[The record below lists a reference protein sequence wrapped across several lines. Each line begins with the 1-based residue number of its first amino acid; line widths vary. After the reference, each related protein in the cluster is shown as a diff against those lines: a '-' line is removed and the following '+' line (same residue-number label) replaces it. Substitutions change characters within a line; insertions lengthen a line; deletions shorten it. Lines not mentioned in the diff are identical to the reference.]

1 MVPLTALWLPI
12 LLSAVV
18 VFLAS
23 SVMHMVL
30 KYHYKDYQKLP
41 DEAAM
46 LEEMRGHGLK
56 PGNYAFPC
64 PDDPKDWQSA
74 EMVEKF
80 KTGPVGFMNVK
91 PSGAP
96 AMGKY
101 LGQWFLFCLVIG
113 IFCAYIAGIML
124 APGTEYML
132 VFRITSCVA
141 FVAYSVSSVS
151 ETIWKAQ
158 KWGTTTR
165 FIIDGLVYSLLTGG
179 VFGWLWPS

>member
-23 SVMHMVL
+23 SVLHMVL

-41 DEAAM
+41 DEEALQEAM
-46 LEEMRGHGLK
+46 RAQK
-56 PGNYAFPC
+56 VAPGNYAFPS
-64 PDDPKDWQSA
+64 PETPGEWNSP
-74 EMVEKF
+74 EMIEKF
-80 KTGPVGFMNVK
+80 KQGPVGVMNVK

-101 LGQWFLFCLVIG
+101 LGQWFAFCIVIG
-113 IFCAYIAGIML
+113 IFCAYIAGIVL

-151 ETIWKAQ
+151 ESIWKAQ
-158 KWGTTTR
+158 NWSTTTR
-165 FIIDGLVYSLLTGG
+165 FVIDGLIYSLLTGG
-179 VFGWLWPS
+179 VFGWLWP

>member
-1 MVPLTALWLPI
+1 MVSLTALWLPI

-23 SVMHMVL
+23 SVLHMVL
-30 KYHYKDYQKLP
+30 KYHYKDYQRLP
-41 DEAAM
+41 
-46 LEEMRGHGLK
+46 EEGAIRALLRDKGVR

-64 PDDPKDWQSA
+64 PDDPGQWNSP
-74 EMVEKF
+74 EIIEKF
-80 KTGPVGFMNVK
+80 KEGPVGFMNIK

-101 LGQWFLFCLVIG
+101 LTQWFLFCIVIG
-113 IFCAYIAGIML
+113 IFCAYVASRTLG
-124 APGTEYML
+124 PGTEYLM
-132 VFRITSCVA
+132 VFRITGTVA

-158 KWGTTTR
+158 SWGTTVR

-179 VFGWLWPS
+179 VFGWLWP